1 MATATKPASTNERA
15 STTNSRAEGWY
26 PDPKTHQGQ
35 RYWDGKDWTEHLS
48 PPGLTFKICCVLGA
62 LAFVGLCIA
71 AVMKAVIDGKHV
83 TVAGYI
89 GATSAGVL
97 FAALAVAWVVNF
109 YRGKMLKAE
118 CQLHSEKAG
127 SPRAASD

>member
-1 MATATKPASTNERA
+1 MATATKPAHTNGRA
-15 STTNSRAEGWY
+15 SSATPRTEGWY
-26 PDPKTHQGQ
+26 PDPKTHPGQ
-35 RYWDGKDWTEHLS
+35 RYWDGKDWTEHVS

-62 LAFVGLCIA
+62 LAVVGLCIA

-118 CQLHSEKAG
+118 AELGREKA
-127 SPRAASD
+127 ASV